1 MHQACQLGGR
11 FCAEIAGVSAQLLRL
26 GRGGAAGA
34 LRLHLKRPDVA
45 HGVARTWLVVGFA
58 LSAF

>member
-1 MHQACQLGGR
+1 M
-11 FCAEIAGVSAQLLRL
+11 FTD
-26 GRGGAAGA
+26 AAG
-34 LRLHLKRPDVA
+34 LRLHLKRPYVA